1 MASSFTQEE
10 LEKFAIAMTVFQ
22 EERDDSQLIEI
33 FKIWDRDGNGS
44 VDKEELK
51 AVMSSLSQQEV
62 SDETVNEMLAEA
74 DVNSDGKI
82 DYEEF
87 VKIMKD
93 KRDS

>member
-51 AVMSSLSQQEV
+51 AVMSSLRQQEV
-62 SDETVNEMLAEA
+62 SDETVNAMLAEA